1 MVAPRGDGPGVFV
14 VLVPTYW
21 IPVIYSKSGVVE
33 EGERDA
39 VMHPLSAPKPA

>member
-1 MVAPRGDGPGVFV
+1 MVAPRGDGPVVFV

-21 IPVIYSKSGVVE
+21 IPVIYSNSGVVE

-39 VMHPLSAPKPA
+39 VMHPLSAPNPA